1 MKARSFVFAAC
12 LAASLSV
19 GSALYAA
26 PPPSLNSPEF
36 ATGPYS
42 AMHMLLEKTFL
53 KVDVLTVDVRFGK
66 HLHPRLQEVA
76 KGKEYSEAV
85 AKQVADIA
93 IGADDALVQLK
104 FLRNVSLDMW
114 IDAVRENLQQAR
126 EAGLITAA
134 VEKKVSAGLPTWFAA
149 LRERGYKENDRL
161 LYRVR
166 ADSLRTVVVSADGKI
181 LVDKLDKDKVAPR
194 VVMASY
200 FAPKSDFREPLLRSF
215 FKR

>member
-1 MKARSFVFAAC
+1 
-12 LAASLSV
+12 
-19 GSALYAA
+19 
-26 PPPSLNSPEF
+26 
-36 ATGPYS
+36 
-42 AMHMLLEKTFL
+42 
-53 KVDVLTVDVRFGK
+53 
-66 HLHPRLQEVA
+66 
-76 KGKEYSEAV
+76 
-85 AKQVADIA
+85 
-93 IGADDALVQLK
+93 
-104 FLRNVSLDMW
+104 RNVSLDMW

-215 FKR
+215 FTRAARPSSWAAPTPRSPERAGGRASRARPSPLLRSLFERRARRSRAEGEPPSGDLPREGASGACSRRAARVDQRRR